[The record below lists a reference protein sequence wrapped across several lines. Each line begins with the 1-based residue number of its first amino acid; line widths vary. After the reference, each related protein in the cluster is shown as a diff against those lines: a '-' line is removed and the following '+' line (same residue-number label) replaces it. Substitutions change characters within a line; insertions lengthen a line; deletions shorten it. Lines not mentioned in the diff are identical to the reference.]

1 MSETSHLISFGEIVR
16 KRRNERRWSQ
26 EELASHCDLDRT
38 YVSGVERGTR
48 NIGLLNILRIADAL
62 DVRASTLLEFHLPR
76 GGKS

>member
-1 MSETSHLISFGEIVR
+1 MSETCHLISFGEIVR
-16 KRRNERRWSQ
+16 RYRQERGWSQ
-26 EELASHCDLDRT
+26 EELASHCELDRT

-62 DVRASTLLEFHLPR
+62 DVKASTLLEFHHPT